1 MIIFFVPRGNLL
13 ITVLKMKNM
22 MNRESSTAPSYFLV
36 TPEVQ
41 LQIIP
46 LSPTV
51 GTDCA
56 SRTPSNAGHVPPVLL
71 TGGTVMAGV
80 CITTAQQQNVSLVA
94 ALVLLTRRVLALHV
108 HSLP

>member
-1 MIIFFVPRGNLL
+1 
-13 ITVLKMKNM
+13 MKNM

-80 CITTAQQQNVSLVA
+80 CITTAQQQNVSSVA